1 MTLGREHVGPL
12 RAAIAALCCA
22 ITLAPAVVASAQPA
36 AALPPASAPADTY
49 KLHMENG
56 VKLFEDRNYDAA
68 RAEFRAA
75 YEARPRANP
84 LINIALAY
92 KAEFNYPKAIEALET
107 ALAKHQDTM
116 GAGDIKA
123 AEGELKDMRAL
134 LARVQLVVSPASA
147 IVTIDGEVL
156 PAAALAQPILL
167 GPGTHKI
174 TASAEGFAP
183 YEQRFTMASGEST
196 EITAKL
202 VADQGTILIEAPDPR
217 MTIAVDQRVVATG
230 TWKGLLAPG
239 SHLVQIAGPGGQ
251 PFTADILVVAGKP
264 LTIRPGEGLFPPLP
278 PSPPSPLSRKDPP
291 VLPPKHGLYLIAMA
305 SLLFQTRYPTG
316 FPSPEVN
323 SGGAGGIR
331 VGYQVN
337 GVAGFDGF
345 FEHSSLFT
353 PTKSDLLGGY
363 TLISNRIGADLRL
376 MTPGKTVRAVGV
388 IGGGIVLDSLSFE
401 KMKSGCLPAE
411 CEKASGAD
419 PFLLLEAGL
428 ELELG
433 GVLVGAALEAEFQS
447 SRGITTQ
454 TDATPPFG
462 NNPLVHLGPG
472 LRVGYAFW

>member
-1 MTLGREHVGPL
+1 MTPGREHVGPL

-22 ITLAPAVVASAQPA
+22 ITLAPLDVASAQPA

-84 LINIALAY
+84 LINIALAH

-134 LARVQLVVSPASA
+134 LARVQLVVTPASA
-147 IVTIDGEVL
+147 SVTIDGEAL
-156 PAAALAQPILL
+156 PSAALAQPIPL

-174 TASAEGFAP
+174 AASAEGFATI
-183 YEQRFTMASGEST
+183 EQRFTVASGEST
-196 EITAKL
+196 EITLKL

-217 MTIAVDQRVVATG
+217 MTIAVDQRVVGAG
-230 TWKGLLAPG
+230 TWKGLLTPG

-264 LTIRPGEGLFPPLP
+264 LTIRPGSDLFPPLP
-278 PSPPSPLSRKDPP
+278 PSPPLRKDPP
-291 VLPPKHGLYLIAMA
+291 VLPPKHGLYLIALA

-323 SGGAGGIR
+323 SGGAGGVR
-331 VGYQVN
+331 LGYQVN

-353 PTKSDLLGGY
+353 PTRSDPLGGY

-376 MTPGKTVRAVGV
+376 MTPGKMLRAVGV
-388 IGGGIVLDSLSFE
+388 VGGGVVLDSLSFE
-401 KMKSGCLPAE
+401 KSKSGCLPME

-428 ELELG
+428 ELEFS

-447 SRGITTQ
+447 SRGITT
-454 TDATPPFG
+454 TSDTWAPYT
-462 NNPLVHLGPG
+462 NNPLIHLGPG

>member
-1 MTLGREHVGPL
+1 M
-12 RAAIAALCCA
+12 AALCCA
-22 ITLAPAVVASAQPA
+22 LALAPAATASAQPA
-36 AALPPASAPADTY
+36 AALPPAAAPADTY

-107 ALAKHQDTM
+107 ALAKHRDTM

-134 LARVQLVVSPASA
+134 LARVKLVVSPANA
-147 IVTIDGEVL
+147 KVTIDGEAL
-156 PAAALAQPILL
+156 PTAALEQPIPL
-167 GPGTHKI
+167 GPGTHRI
-174 TASAEGFAP
+174 AASAEGFATI
-183 YEQRFTMASGEST
+183 EKRFTVASGEST
-196 EITAKL
+196 EITLEL
-202 VADQGTILIEAPDPR
+202 VPDRGTILIEAPDPR
-217 MTIAVDQRVVATG
+217 MTISVDQHVVGTG
-230 TWKGLLAPG
+230 AWTGLLAPG

-264 LTIRPGEGLFPPLP
+264 LTVRPGTDLFPPLP
-278 PSPPSPLSRKDPP
+278 PLPISHKDPP

-316 FPSPEVN
+316 FLKPEIN

-337 GVAGFDGF
+337 NVAGFDAF

-353 PTKSDLLGGY
+353 PTTTDVNGGY

-376 MTPGKTVRAVGV
+376 MTAGKMVRAVGV
-388 IGGGIVLDSLSFE
+388 VGGGVVIDSLGFE
-401 KMKSGCLPAE
+401 KSNPGCPPAV
-411 CEKASGAD
+411 CEKSSGAD

-428 ELELG
+428 EFEFS
-433 GVLVGAALEAEFQS
+433 GVLVGVAMESEFQS
-447 SRGITTQ
+447 SRGISNTADTT
-454 TDATPPFG
+454 APFS
-462 NNPLVHLGPG
+462 NQPLLHLGPG

>member
-1 MTLGREHVGPL
+1 MTLGREHVSPL
-12 RAAIAALCCA
+12 RAAMAALCCA
-22 ITLAPAVVASAQPA
+22 ITLAPVVSASAQPA
-36 AALPPASAPADTY
+36 AALPPQAAPADTY

-75 YEARPRANP
+75 YEARPRASP
-84 LINIALAY
+84 LINIALAH
-92 KAEFNYPKAIEALET
+92 KAEFNYPKAIEALEA

-116 GAGDIKA
+116 SAGDIKA

-134 LARVQLVVSPASA
+134 LARVHLVVTPASA
-147 IVTIDGEVL
+147 SVTIDGEAL
-156 PAAALAQPILL
+156 PAAALAQPIAL

-174 TASAEGFAP
+174 AASAEGFAP
-183 YEQRFTMASGEST
+183 MEQRFTVASGEST
-196 EITAKL
+196 ELALKL

-217 MTIAVDQRVVATG
+217 MTIAVDQHVVGAG
-230 TWKGLLAPG
+230 TWKGLLPPG

-264 LTIRPGEGLFPPLP
+264 LTIRPGSDLFPPLP
-278 PSPPSPLSRKDPP
+278 PSPPPRKDPP

-305 SLLFQTRYPTG
+305 SLLFPTSYPTG
-316 FPSPEVN
+316 FPQPKIN
-323 SGGAGGIR
+323 SGGAGGLR

-337 GVAGFDGF
+337 GVAGFNGF

-353 PTKSDLLGGY
+353 PTKTDATGGS
-363 TLISNRIGADLRL
+363 TLISNRIGAELRL
-376 MTPGKTVRAVGV
+376 MTPGKTVRAVGA
-388 IGGGIVLDSLSFE
+388 IGGGVVLDSLSFE
-401 KMKSGCLPAE
+401 KSKSGCTPVE

-419 PFLLLEAGL
+419 PFFLLEAGL
-428 ELELG
+428 EFEFS
-433 GVLVGAALEAEFQS
+433 GVLLGAVIESQFQS
-447 SRGITTQ
+447 SRGISTA
-454 TDATPPFG
+454 TDSTPPYS

>member
-12 RAAIAALCCA
+12 RAAMAALCCA
-22 ITLAPAVVASAQPA
+22 IAFAPIATASAQPS
-36 AALPPASAPADTY
+36 AALPPAALPPVAPADTY

-75 YEARPRANP
+75 YDARPRANP
-84 LINIALAY
+84 LINIALAH

-134 LARVQLVVSPASA
+134 LARVKLVVSPANA
-147 IVTIDGEVL
+147 KVTIDGEAL
-156 PAAALAQPILL
+156 PAAALEQPMPL
-167 GPGTHKI
+167 GPGTHRVA
-174 TASAEGFAP
+174 ASAEGFATL
-183 YEQRFTMASGEST
+183 ERRFTVASGEST
-196 EITAKL
+196 EIALEL

-217 MTIAVDQRVVATG
+217 MTIAVDRRVVGTG
-230 TWKGLLAPG
+230 SWTGLLRPG
-239 SHLVQIAGPGGQ
+239 SHHVQISGPGGQ
-251 PFTADILVVAGKP
+251 PFTADILVVSGKP
-264 LTIRPGEGLFPPLP
+264 LTVRPGVVP
-278 PSPPSPLSRKDPP
+278 RKDPP
-291 VLPPKHGLYLIAMA
+291 VSPSKHGLYVIAMA

-316 FPSPEVN
+316 FPKPKIN
-323 SGGAGGIR
+323 SGGAGGLR

-337 GVAGFDGF
+337 SVAGFDGF

-353 PTKSDLLGGY
+353 PTATDPAGGY
-363 TLISNRIGADLRL
+363 TLSSNRIGADLRL

-401 KMKSGCLPAE
+401 KSNTGCAPFE
-411 CEKASGAD
+411 CEKAFGAD

-428 ELELG
+428 EFEFS
-433 GVLVGAALEAEFQS
+433 GVLVGIAIETEFQS
-447 SRGITTQ
+447 SRGISTASGT
-454 TDATPPFG
+454 APFS
-462 NNPLVHLGPG
+462 NEPLLHLGPG

>member
-1 MTLGREHVGPL
+1 MTSGREHVGLL
-12 RAAIAALCCA
+12 RAAMAALCWA
-22 ITLAPAVVASAQPA
+22 ITLAPVATASAQPA
-36 AALPPASAPADTY
+36 AAPSPSSAAADTY

-84 LINIALAY
+84 LINIALAH

-107 ALAKHQDTM
+107 ALAKHQDSM
-116 GAGDIKA
+116 GAGDVKA

-134 LARVQLVVSPASA
+134 LARVRLVVSPASA
-147 IVTIDGEVL
+147 SVTIDGEAL
-156 PAAALAQPILL
+156 PAAALAQPIAL

-174 TASAEGFAP
+174 AASAEGFATI
-183 YEQRFTMASGEST
+183 EQRFTVASGEST
-196 EITAKL
+196 EIALKL

-217 MTIAVDQRVVATG
+217 MTIAVDQHVVGAG
-230 TWKGLLAPG
+230 AWKGLLAPG

-278 PSPPSPLSRKDPP
+278 PSPPPRKDPP
-291 VLPPKHGLYLIAMA
+291 VLPPKHGLYLIALA
-305 SLLFQTRYPTG
+305 SLLFQTRHATG

-353 PTKSDLLGGY
+353 PTKSDPLGGY

-401 KMKSGCLPAE
+401 TAKSGCTPRE
-411 CEKASGAD
+411 CENGSGAD

-428 ELELG
+428 EFEFS
-433 GVLVGAALEAEFQS
+433 GVLLGAALEAEFQS
-447 SRGITTQ
+447 SRGITTA
-454 TDATPPFG
+454 TDATGAFS
-462 NNPLVHLGPG
+462 NNPLMHLGPG

>member
-12 RAAIAALCCA
+12 RAAMAALCWT
-22 ITLAPAVVASAQPA
+22 ITLAVAVTASAQPA
-36 AALPPASAPADTY
+36 AGLPPAAAPADTY

-84 LINIALAY
+84 LINIALAH

-107 ALAKHQDTM
+107 ALAKHRDTM
-116 GAGDIKA
+116 SAGDIKA

-134 LARVQLVVSPASA
+134 LARVKLTVSPASA
-147 IVTIDGEVL
+147 KVTIDGEAL
-156 PAAALAQPILL
+156 PAAALEQPIPL

-174 TASAEGFAP
+174 AASAEGFATI
-183 YEQRFTMASGEST
+183 EKRFTVASGEST
-196 EITAKL
+196 EIALAL
-202 VADQGTILIEAPDPR
+202 VPDQETILIEAPDPR
-217 MTIAVDQRVVATG
+217 MTISVDQRVVGTG
-230 TWKGLLAPG
+230 SWTGLLPPG
-239 SHLVQIAGPGGQ
+239 PHVVQIAGPGGR
-251 PFTADILVVAGKP
+251 PFTANILVVAGRP
-264 LTIRPGEGLFPPLP
+264 LTMRPGADLFPPLP
-278 PSPPSPLSRKDPP
+278 TLPGFVPRRDPP
-291 VLPPKHGLYLIAMA
+291 VLPPKHGLYLIALA

-316 FPSPEVN
+316 FPSPEIN

-345 FEHSSLFT
+345 FQHSSLFT
-353 PTKSDLLGGY
+353 PTKNDPAGGY

-388 IGGGIVLDSLSFE
+388 LGGGVVLDSLGFE
-401 KMKSGCLPAE
+401 KSKPGCTPVE
-411 CEKASGAD
+411 CEKGSGVD
-419 PFLLLEAGL
+419 PFLLIEAGL
-428 ELELG
+428 ELEFS
-433 GVLVGAALEAEFQS
+433 GVLVGVALESQFQS
-447 SRGITTQ
+447 SRGIS
-454 TDATPPFG
+454 DATAPFS
-462 NNPLVHLGPG
+462 NQPLLHLGPG

>member
-22 ITLAPAVVASAQPA
+22 ITLAPAAVASAQPA
-36 AALPPASAPADTY
+36 AALPPATAPADTY

-84 LINIALAY
+84 LINIALAH

-116 GAGDIKA
+116 SAGDIKA

-134 LARVQLVVSPASA
+134 LARVQLVVTPANASL
-147 IVTIDGEVL
+147 TIDGEAL
-156 PAAALAQPILL
+156 PATALAQPISL

-174 TASAEGFAP
+174 AASAEGFATI
-183 YEQRFTMASGEST
+183 EQRFTVASGEST
-196 EITAKL
+196 EITLKL

-217 MTIAVDQRVVATG
+217 MTIAVDQHVVGAG
-230 TWKGLLAPG
+230 TWKGLLTPG
-239 SHLVQIAGPGGQ
+239 SHLVQIVGPGGQ

-264 LTIRPGEGLFPPLP
+264 LTIRPGSDLFPPLP
-278 PSPPSPLSRKDPP
+278 PSPLTRKDPP
-291 VLPPKHGLYLIAMA
+291 VLPPKHGLYLIALA

-316 FPSPEVN
+316 FPSPEAN
-323 SGGAGGIR
+323 SGGAGGAR
-331 VGYQVN
+331 LGYQVN

-353 PTKSDLLGGY
+353 PTKNDPLGGY
-363 TLISNRIGADLRL
+363 TLISNRIGADLRM
-376 MTPGKTVRAVGV
+376 MTPGKTMRAVGV
-388 IGGGIVLDSLSFE
+388 IGGGVVLDSLSFE
-401 KMKSGCLPAE
+401 KAKPGCTPAE

-428 ELELG
+428 ELEFS
-433 GVLVGAALEAEFQS
+433 GVLVGVALETEFQS
-447 SRGITTQ
+447 SRGITT
-454 TDATPPFG
+454 TSDASAPYR
-462 NNPLVHLGPG
+462 NNPLIHLGPG

>member
-22 ITLAPAVVASAQPA
+22 ITLVPIASAQPA
-36 AALPPASAPADTY
+36 ATQPPASAPADTY

-84 LINIALAY
+84 LINIALAH
-92 KAEFNYPKAIEALET
+92 KAEFNYPKAIEALEA

-116 GAGDIKA
+116 GAGDVKA

-134 LARVQLVVSPASA
+134 LARVQLVVSPANAS
-147 IVTIDGEVL
+147 VTIDGEAL
-156 PAAALAQPILL
+156 PAAALAQPIPL

-174 TASAEGFAP
+174 AASAEGFATI
-183 YEQRFTMASGEST
+183 EQRFTVASGAST
-196 EITAKL
+196 EIALKL
-202 VADQGTILIEAPDPR
+202 VADQGTLLIEAPDPR
-217 MTIAVDQRVVATG
+217 MTIAVDQHVVGAG

-239 SHLVQIAGPGGQ
+239 SHRVQIAGPGGQ
-251 PFTADILVVAGKP
+251 SFTADLLVVAGKP
-264 LTIRPGEGLFPPLP
+264 LTFRPGSDLFPPLP
-278 PSPPSPLSRKDPP
+278 PSPLSPLTRKDPP
-291 VLPPKHGLYLIAMA
+291 VLPPKHGLYLIALA

-323 SGGAGGIR
+323 SGGSGGLR
-331 VGYQVN
+331 LGYQVN
-337 GVAGFDGF
+337 GVAGFDAF

-353 PTKSDLLGGY
+353 PTKNDPLGGY

-388 IGGGIVLDSLSFE
+388 IGGGVVLDALAFE
-401 KMKSGCLPAE
+401 KAQPGCTPE

-419 PFLLLEAGL
+419 PFLLLEVGL
-428 ELELG
+428 EFEFS
-433 GVLVGAALEAEFQS
+433 GVLLGAALETEFQS
-447 SRGITTQ
+447 SRGITNASDTS
-454 TDATPPFG
+454 APFA
-462 NNPLVHLGPG
+462 NNPLIHLGPG